1 MSESKLTIYTIQK
14 SADRELFQQLLKKY
28 EK

>member
-1 MSESKLTIYTIQK
+1 MFKLKINIYTIQK
-14 SADRELFQQLLKKY
+14 SAKRKYFDFLQKKY